1 MSAFKTIS
9 TPSCSEYKEMKSKF
23 LSFAYPISCVEDV
36 KPLVDNLKAEYF
48 DARHHCFAW
57 RLDEQYIN
65 KNEKN
70 IATYRTN
77 DDREPN
83 NTAGVPILSAIDSNE
98 LKNILVVVVRYF
110 GGIKLGASNL
120 AKAYRQ
126 AAQNAIEEAEIILQI
141 PKSPIVF
148 SFDFAIMGQVNKFL
162 KDNNFTKEDYSYLE
176 ANKIELMV
184 DNDHKVAIENN
195 LKSIYGIKI

>member
-148 SFDFAIMGQVNKFL
+148 SFDFVIMGQVNKFL

-176 ANKIELMV
+176 ANKIKLMV
-184 DNDHKVAIENN
+184 DNDHKATIENN